1 MTTTS
6 ADECR
11 IIYKRDGLAA
21 VAKRINDEG
30 TSPLSEQE
38 LNKLASDEF
47 AKQALPGER
56 SNTAFARL
64 YSAPENLELRKAFQ
78 VARNTP
84 AALMA
89 PVALRHD
96 DTVSA
101 DVSTAAYELLVGKAK
116 LLRATAP
123 HLSEAQAFAKVFEAD
138 PVLAA
143 KAHQR
148 PTAAAYPFPR

>member
-64 YSAPENLELRKAFQ
+64 YSAPENLEF
-78 VARNTP
+78 
-84 AALMA
+84 
-89 PVALRHD
+89 
-96 DTVSA
+96 
-101 DVSTAAYELLVGKAK
+101 AK
-116 LLRATAP
+116 LSRSPAT
-123 HLSEAQAFAKVFEAD
+123 
-138 PVLAA
+138 
-143 KAHQR
+143 R
-148 PTAAAYPFPR
+148 RRR